1 MIPRGPWGEPMLH
14 LLATNPKRGWRSRL
28 ASLRR
33 NFLLLLLPLLF
44 AAVMTWAWVQFYP
57 PGWHLPDGAKE
68 MVGTAVVV
76 QAAIFAV
83 AAAMLL
89 DGTWK
94 RVQKLSRHVLAGD
107 QRAFM
112 LLRDE
117 KMPIPM
123 HLVLLGSGLSLIVLL
138 SAAPYPDACS
148 GALILFLT
156 WFALSLYFMVV
167 SALQNITASVWFTNR
182 VPKLWLEE
190 EVDKAFGTGFSE
202 YENSEGQPQQAE
214 GNSAA
219 APPKSG

>member
-1 MIPRGPWGEPMLH
+1 MLES
-14 LLATNPKRGWRSRL
+14 LAPNPKRGWRSRL

-33 NFLLLLLPLLF
+33 NSLLLLLPL
-44 AAVMTWAWVQFYP
+44 AAASVMTLAWYQFYP
-57 PGWHLPDGAKE
+57 LRWHLPETAKE

-76 QAAIFAV
+76 QAAIFAI
-83 AAAMLL
+83 AAAMVL

-94 RVQKLSRHVLAGD
+94 RVQKLSRYVLAGD

-112 LLRDE
+112 LIRDE

-156 WFALSLYFMVV
+156 WFALTLYFMVV

-202 YENSEGQPQQAE
+202 HATPAAQPQQAD
-214 GNSAA
+214 GGSAA